1 MFRHYRQRR
10 GPYALAEPSRAP
22 SAIGRIVVLLV
33 ALFIVYIVGK
43 WLLGL
48 IGFGKDEKN
57 AFAMLASE
65 TGTVNVSLDG
75 GLMQHALDEMKIQTG
90 DKISTGNDGTA
101 TLTFFDG
108 TRVRLDKQSEVT
120 ITQSIQGSES
130 SRIIVDLGKGDVW
143 VQTPTEGTMSGTV
156 TRSVTAST
164 VTYAF
169 PSDAEAL
176 VRQDAILVF
185 SGDGQ
190 GVVVS
195 ARDYKPTFAIGE
207 GQQWTVPSGGM
218 ITGDPLRFRSAID
231 PLVAQSTFVRES
243 RNGGGKG
250 TGSGSMIGDDS
261 AGEEVI
267 SVTSPAD
274 NQTVTAATVKVQGTI
289 GQNVDRVRVNSYLA
303 SVDTVNRTFS
313 QELAVSDGDTM
324 TIRIEALDANSVVL
338 QAVTRT
344 VKKGTISVTSPAI
357 TAPAKTGETY
367 RTAKTELTI
376 QGTVPA
382 NTAGVMVNDY
392 RLQLFKQGD
401 TTWSYLA
408 SESLQNLKDGENIF
422 DVYALDAAGNKSA
435 PARITVIVGQGSE
448 GVVTGGGSASSVAV
462 VDESQLPKNA
472 PLTPGVI
479 AVTAPTPGTQHT
491 ATGGELL
498 IEGTTSKE
506 TTNIWVNG
514 YRLQL
519 FKSGGGYWNY
529 IANTAIGTMKRGTN
543 VYKVTARN
551 SKDEILDTF
560 EYTVTYNP

>member
-33 ALFIVYIVGK
+33 ALLIVYTVGK
-43 WLLGL
+43 WLFGL
-48 IGFGKDEKN
+48 VGFGRDEKN

-65 TGTVNVSLDG
+65 NGTVNVSLDG
-75 GLMQHALDEMKIQTG
+75 GLMQHALEEMKVQAG
-90 DKISTGNDGTA
+90 DKVSTGNDGTA

-120 ITQSIQGSES
+120 IGESVQGSES
-130 SRIIVDLGKGDVW
+130 SRIRVDLAKGDVW
-143 VQTPTEGTMSGTV
+143 VQTPAEGTMSGT
-156 TRSVTAST
+156 TARSVASGDI
-164 VTYAF
+164 TYAL
-169 PSDAEAL
+169 PTDAEVL
-176 VRQDAILVF
+176 VRQDVILVF
-185 SGDGQ
+185 SGDGE
-190 GVVVS
+190 GVGVTS
-195 ARDYKPTFAIGE
+195 KGYKSTFSIGE
-207 GQQWTVPSGGM
+207 GQQWTVPSGGT
-218 ITGDPLRFRSAID
+218 ISGDPLRFRSAID
-231 PLVAQSTFVRES
+231 PLVAQSAFVRDS
-243 RNGGGKG
+243 RTGGNAA
-250 TGSGSMIGDDS
+250 GSGSTVSLDAEGD
-261 AGEEVI
+261 VI
-267 SVTSPAD
+267 SVSAPTD
-274 NQTVTAATVKVQGTI
+274 NQVVTTATVKVQGTI

-313 QELAVSDGDTM
+313 QELAVSDGDSM
-324 TIRIEALDANSVVL
+324 TIRIEALDENSVVL

-357 TAPAKTGETY
+357 TSPAKTGETY
-367 RTAKTELTI
+367 RTAKSELTI

-392 RLQLFKQGD
+392 RLQLFKLGD

-408 SESLQNLKDGENIF
+408 SKSLQNLKDGENVI
-422 DVYALDAAGNKSA
+422 DVYALDASGNKSA
-435 PARITVIVGQGSE
+435 PARITIVVGQGSE
-448 GVVTGGGSASSVAV
+448 GVVTGGSVSSVAM

-479 AVTAPTPGTQHT
+479 TVTSPTPGTQHT

-498 IEGTTSKE
+498 IEGTTSKQ

-560 EYTVTYNP
+560 EYTVIFNP